1 MPETT
6 SRWKISA
13 STSGGSTASTPPAFI
28 SVGDVVVSV
37 TNPAMMIGIV
47 LEFSEDVNNRAYRNS
62 PHDDMNA
69 NIAHAIS
76 PGLATGKK
84 TRTIMLIQLHRSTRA
99 ASSRSRG
106 MVRK

>member
-1 MPETT
+1 MPDTI

-13 STSGGSTASTPPAFI
+13 STSGGNTASTPPAFI
-28 SVGDVVVSV
+28 SVGEVVVSV

-47 LEFSEDVNNRAYRNS
+47 LEFSVEVNNNAYRNS
-62 PHDDMNA
+62 PHEDMNA
-69 NIAHAIS
+69 NIAHAIR

-84 TRTIMLIQLHRSTRA
+84 TRTIMLIQLQRSTRA

-106 MVRK
+106 IVRK